1 MVIFASGT
9 LIVPTDPA
17 GSGINTKC
25 YDDIQ
30 IFNCNRPRYRIGQ
43 FQCG

>member
-17 GSGINTKC
+17 GSGDKKILC
-25 YDDIQ
+25 YVFSYSCSNQ
-30 IFNCNRPRYRIGQ
+30 EKRRWAC
-43 FQCG
+43 

>member
-17 GSGINTKC
+17 GSGGLKFLC
-25 YDDIQ
+25 YVFSYSCGDQ
-30 IFNCNRPRYRIGQ
+30 ENRRWA
-43 FQCG
+43 C